1 MKNSAKKFLK
11 LFTLFLIGGLTYCG
25 IEVAWRGYTHWT
37 MAIVGGICFII
48 VGGLNN
54 YIPWEMAIWKQGIVG
69 ALFVTAMEFVVG
81 IPLNLFLGLHIW
93 DYSNLPFNLLGQ
105 ICLPFTI
112 VWFFLSLLCIFV
124 DDWLRYIL
132 FKEEKPK
139 YSMISK
145 QKDETQSAEIEI
157 QSIEQPI
164 AVQAVEQPTKKVA
177 DESLKYIV
185 DISYAQGKITDTQW
199 QYFKDNLAGI
209 IIRFGYR
216 GYSKGALK
224 LDKCIEYN
232 IFKCQ
237 QYGIPYG
244 LYFFS
249 QAVNKQEGIEEAN
262 AVIDSDYFKNAA
274 LGIWFDSELG
284 NNGNGRADKISVSA
298 RTEAA
303 KGFCDTI
310 IASGKKAGIYAS
322 SSWFKTNLNMNELP
336 YPVWVAHYSSDYSYK
351 KNVVLWQYSSTNQ
364 LKVPGFN
371 NLDCNKVIDKSF
383 FNGTS
388 VTQNK
393 TKKDHIRAIQSA
405 LCVTTDGIA
414 GPKTIAA
421 TVTISKDK
429 NYMHPVVKPVQ
440 DYLNYLG
447 YDCGNADGIAG
458 AKFGSAVKKFQKDHG
473 CVVDG
478 ELTAQKN
485 TWKKLLTV

>member
-1 MKNSAKKFLK
+1 MKNSVKEFLK
-11 LFTLFLIGGLTYCG
+11 LFILFLIGGLTYCG

-37 MAIVGGICFII
+37 MAVVGGICFVVI
-48 VGGLNN
+48 GGLNN
-54 YIPWEMAIWKQGIVG
+54 YLPWEMAIWKQGIIG
-69 ALFVTAMEFVVG
+69 ALFVTAMEFIVG

-112 VWFFLSLLCIFV
+112 VWFFLSLLCIFI
-124 DDWLRYIL
+124 DDWLRYLL

-139 YSMISK
+139 YSMAST
-145 QKDETQSAEIEI
+145 QKEVKYAQPVI
-157 QSIEQPI
+157 QTIEQ
-164 AVQAVEQPTKKVA
+164 QTKKVVG
-177 DESLKYIV
+177 ESLKYIV
-185 DISYAQGKITDTQW
+185 DISYAQGRISDSQW

-216 GYSKGALK
+216 GYSQGNIK

-249 QAVNKQEGIEEAN
+249 QAINKQEGVEEAN
-262 AVIDSDYFKNAA
+262 AVINSDYFKNSTF
-274 LGIWFDSELG
+274 GIWFDSELG

-303 KGFCDTI
+303 KGFCNTI
-310 IASGKKAGIYAS
+310 ISHGKQAGIYAS

-336 YPVWVAHYSSDYSYK
+336 YPIWVAHYSSDYSYK
-351 KNVVLWQYSSTNQ
+351 KNVVLWQYTDSN
-364 LKVPGFN
+364 LIKVPGFN
-371 NLDCNKVIDKSF
+371 KLDCNKVIDGNF
-383 FNGTS
+383 FG
-388 VTQNK
+388 VEAATQTK
-393 TKKDHIRAIQSA
+393 TKKDYIKAIQSA
-405 LCVTTDGIA
+405 LGVTPDGIA

-429 NYMHPVVKPVQ
+429 NNKHPVVKPVQ

-447 YDCGNADGIAG
+447 YDCGTVDGIAG
-458 AKFGSAVKKFQKDHG
+458 AKFDNAVKQFQKNNG
-473 CVVDG
+473 CVIDG
-478 ELTAQKN
+478 ELTAQKT